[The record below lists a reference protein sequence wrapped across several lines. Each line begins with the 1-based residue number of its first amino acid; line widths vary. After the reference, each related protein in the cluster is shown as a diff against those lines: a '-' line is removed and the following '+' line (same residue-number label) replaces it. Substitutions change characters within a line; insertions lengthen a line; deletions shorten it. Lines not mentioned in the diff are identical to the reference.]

1 MRAICTLLFFAA
13 CSSSID
19 IAPTVSTSNSCKN
32 NGDCAAYV
40 QCTVPPCTTN
50 NLSCVSGACIAN
62 GNLKSLARLQS
73 APYDAATPFTLVVTM
88 PDTSSFAGGSALVF
102 RNSDFVLAQPA
113 SRPNEAPPCQG
124 SGTTD
129 TCIVVIGNAQVVG
142 DYETDQSTAQD
153 ILGVNVN
160 QGSVRTSL
168 PVHTTFRL
176 LNSDETTITTQ
187 ASIGIPSTPIYA
199 SVINTLLTSETPSG
213 PNGSPLVAWESW
225 LPIGRYE
232 RQITVDPPFNA
243 LFPPWA
249 DFIDVTQ
256 GRSDQVR
263 LGAPP
268 DPGAPATSG
277 TPLDPKANRTYTITP
292 TSIPL
297 TGWSASIRNSTTGT
311 IISSTTTFGEVAFAP
326 TSVTLNTVTP
336 SLPPIP
342 TPTDLTGDEIVIAPP
357 PGVSYPTLVGVAF
370 GGKIPAQT
378 YPPVPTPAI
387 VSGSVFAANASD
399 AGGANSS
406 TPISAWIDFVSVP
419 GAGVLSQGGDNFD
432 LRYRTSVHTT
442 DNGSYSVTL
451 PRGPY
456 DVIVT
461 PDLSAGY
468 AVTFLNH
475 RVADDSVPNSNDHLV
490 QSGIGLP
497 VNLPSQLSGHVTL
510 TNGRPL
516 GGIQIEARPS
526 LSQFPSSDIP
536 AELATALPSVM
547 PAQRSVTTTTDA
559 NGFYSLPVDPGIYD
573 VFAEAPAS
581 SGFAWGVTTSREV
594 LAPTNAVDGGASG
607 GVSANMS
614 VDIQVPAPVDATM
627 RLYVPNSSSVVA
639 GALVRAYVAGGPNL
653 SQIQIGEGMTD
664 SNGILKLLL
673 PPYLPK

>member
-1 MRAICTLLFFAA
+1 LE
-13 CSSSID
+13 S
-19 IAPTVSTSNSCKN
+19 PPYESTN
-32 NGDCAAYV
+32 
-40 QCTVPPCTTN
+40 
-50 NLSCVSGACIAN
+50 
-62 GNLKSLARLQS
+62 
-73 APYDAATPFTLVVTM
+73 PYTLVVSM
-88 PDTSSFAGGSALVF
+88 PDTSSFAASSSLVF
-102 RNSDFVLAQPA
+102 TSNDFVPAQPNA
-113 SRPNEAPPCQG
+113 KPNQPPPCQG
-124 SGTTD
+124 SATTD
-129 TCIVVIGNAQVVG
+129 TCIVVIDNAQVVG

-160 QGSVRTSL
+160 QGPVRTSL

-176 LNSDETTITTQ
+176 LTSDQKTITTQ
-187 ASIGIPSTPIYA
+187 ASTGIPVAPIFA
-199 SVINTLLTSETPSG
+199 SVINTLATSETPSG
-213 PNGSPLVAWESW
+213 PNGSPLVAWQSW

-268 DPGAPATSG
+268 DPSAPATSG
-277 TPLDPKANRTYTITP
+277 TPLDPKANRTYTVTSS
-292 TSIPL
+292 SIPL
-297 TGWSASIRNSTTGT
+297 TGWSAYIRNTTTGT
-311 IISSTTTFGEVAFAP
+311 IVSSTTTFADFPLAS
-326 TSVTLNTVTP
+326 TLDVTLNTVTP

-342 TPTDLTGDEIVIAPP
+342 TPVGLPGDELVLTPP
-357 PGVSYPTLVGVAF
+357 SGISYPTLVEADV
-370 GGKIPAQT
+370 GGKISAPT
-378 YPPVPTPAI
+378 YPTVPTPAI

-399 AGGANSS
+399 AGGTNGA
-406 TPISAWIDFVSVP
+406 TPVPAWIDFISVP
-419 GAGVLSQGGDNFD
+419 GAGVLSQGGNYD
-432 LRYRTSVHTT
+432 LRYRASVHTT

-461 PDLSAGY
+461 PDLSTGY

-475 RVADDSVPNSNDHLV
+475 RVADDTVPNSNDHLV

-510 TNGRPL
+510 TDGRAL

-526 LSQFPSSDIP
+526 LNQFPSSDIP
-536 AELATALPSVM
+536 AELATALPPVM

-559 NGFYSLPVDPGIYD
+559 NGFYSLPIDPGIYD
-573 VFAEAPAS
+573 VFAKAPAS

-594 LAPTNAVDGGASG
+594 LAPTNAVDGGASSSG
-607 GVSANMS
+607 SANMS

-627 RLYVPNSSSVVA
+627 VLYVPNSSSVVA
-639 GALVRAYVAGGPNL
+639 GALVRAYVAGGPNS

-664 SNGILKLLL
+664 SGGILKLLL